1 MPRGHRGCWTCRIRH
16 RRCDE
21 SVPNCN
27 ECSTR
32 HITRHGYGLD
42 APEWMSDDRLLQ
54 EELRRIK
61 GAVKETSDASKPPR
75 TNNSLDRQPK
85 KLKVREHKLMLS

>member
-1 MPRGHRGCWTCRIRH
+1 MPRGRSGCWTCRIRH

-27 ECSTR
+27 ESSTR
-32 HITRHGYGLD
+32 HISRHGYGLD

-54 EELRRIK
+54 EELRSIK
-61 GAVKETSDASKPPR
+61 GAVKENFRRVKTTQNQQLARSTAQEAQSSR
-75 TNNSLDRQPK
+75 A
-85 KLKVREHKLMLS
+85 